1 MIRVIFLVTCII
13 FLYFDNTSSSHADE
27 FESVFAGISDATL
40 SEDGKLNFS
49 QLATKYGHS
58 ADQYNLTTEDGYIL
72 TLFNLPGNGPSVL
85 LFHGLAD
92 TSDTFI
98 IRGNTSLAITS
109 ANAGYNVWVG
119 NSRGNKYGRRHVNLN
134 PDTDKEEFWNFS
146 FHEIGYYDLAATIDF
161 IRNKTGEDSI
171 ATIGHSQGT
180 TAHYV
185 LASTRPEYNERIKVT
200 ISLAPIAF
208 LSNLAPPVSLVVDVG
223 PAIFLLLKSLG
234 MEEILQDRKAL
245 SNIVTLICSKGLIS
259 YALCGFGALFPF
271 FGVDPSNIEPEF
283 LRTIFGHYP
292 AATSRKSLV
301 HFDQVYL
308 RKRFS
313 QYDYGMIKNL
323 AKYGSTAPPDYD
335 LSAITAKIALVAG
348 KNDQLSKVKDVEHLK
363 DRLTNVVHYEVLKP
377 KLWSHVDFV
386 WAKTAPVYLYPTIF
400 NILKKHV

>member
-1 MIRVIFLVTCII
+1 MITRFFLVTCII
-13 FLYFDNTSSSHADE
+13 FSYYDITLATYEDE
-27 FESVFAGISDATL
+27 FDSVFANISDATL
-40 SEDGKLNFS
+40 SEDGKLNFT
-49 QLATKYGHS
+49 QLATKYGYS
-58 ADQYNLTTEDGYIL
+58 ADQYDLTTEDGYIL

-85 LFHGLAD
+85 LFHGVD
-92 TSDTFI
+92 DICDTFI
-98 IRGNTSLAITS
+98 IRGNISISITL
-109 ANAGYNVWVG
+109 ANAGYNIWLG
-119 NSRGNKYGRRHVNLN
+119 NSRGTKYGRRHVTLD
-134 PDTDKEEFWNFS
+134 PDANKEEFWDYS
-146 FHEIGYYDLAATIDF
+146 FHEIGSYDLAATIDF

-208 LSNLAPPVSLVVDVG
+208 LSNLAPPVSLVADVG
-223 PAIFLLLKSLG
+223 PAISLLFKSLG

-271 FGVDPSNIEPEF
+271 SGVDPSNIEPEF

-313 QYDYGMIKNL
+313 QYDYGTIKNL
-323 AKYGSTAPPDYD
+323 AKYGSIAPPDYD
-335 LSAITAKIALVAG
+335 LSAITAKIALIAG
-348 KNDQLSKVKDVEHLK
+348 KNDQLSKVKDVEHLR
-363 DRLTNVVHYEVLKP
+363 DRLPNVVHYEVSEP
-377 KLWSHVDFV
+377 KLWSHLDFV
-386 WAKTAPVYLYPTIF
+386 WAKTLPIHVYPTIF
-400 NILKKHV
+400 KILEKYV